1 MNVIVAVE
9 KVIGHV
15 IAMKEEDQ
23 EVEAILQEEDILLV
37 DQDQE
42 VTQVDLVQDL
52 DLDPDPDLVR
62 VVLDPEVILDHTLV
76 IVEAEEDLE
85 VVPYVALEVVDLAP
99 TPEID
104 HILVLNPHVLDQEAD
119 LDQNL
124 HLALDLAP
132 DLQHTIVHVLVHT
145 LDLVLDLVLVL
156 VQDLIP
162 DLHLLNQIHQ
172 LEVKTVK
179 NQWMKINQKL
189 LLKMKLRIKK

>member
-1 MNVIVAVE
+1 
-9 KVIGHV
+9 
-15 IAMKEEDQ
+15 
-23 EVEAILQEEDILLV
+23 
-37 DQDQE
+37 
-42 VTQVDLVQDL
+42 
-52 DLDPDPDLVR
+52 
-62 VVLDPEVILDHTLV
+62 VILDHTLV